1 MAEYNFTI
9 ENKTN
14 TGYDQLY
21 PATKG
26 EQVDVSEIAADLGL
40 SGTVNVNDALKAAYE
55 HGGGSSSGTTPELTP
70 IVATSTDGLTYTCTA
85 PHITSLTKGAMLTIM
100 PNTVSK
106 RVDPYLNVNGLGNKY
121 IERALGVSL
130 TSTKDF
136 KNVSW
141 MSAKRPLRLLYNGTY
156 WIAADYVSVD
166 YTDLEGLKG
175 TTALGSRTGTNSDTI
190 SIPTSARARFL
201 IYGSDTGG
209 TGECLFF
216 ATSLQGGV
224 KLFYGSSAPVNT
236 NFSNITWNTSNVS
249 IELSTSG
256 NYLTRDRCNS
266 SLGDYWY
273 IIFY

>member
-1 MAEYNFTI
+1 MAEYTFTI
-9 ENKTN
+9 ENKTSS
-14 TGYDQLY
+14 GYDQLY

-26 EQVDVSEIAADLGL
+26 EQVDVSEIATDLGL
-40 SGTVNVNDALKAAYE
+40 SGTVNVNDALRAAYE
-55 HGGGSSSGTTPELTP
+55 HGGGSSGSTPELTP
-70 IVATSTDGLTYTCTA
+70 IAATSSDGMTYVCTA
-85 PHITSLTKGAMLTIM
+85 SHITSLTKGAMLTIM

-121 IERALGVSL
+121 IERALGTSL

-136 KNVSW
+136 RNISW
-141 MSAKRPLRLLYNGTY
+141 MSANRPLRLMYNGTY

-175 TTALGSRTGTNSDTI
+175 TTALGTRKGTDSDTMQ
-190 SIPTSARARFL
+190 IPTSARARFL
-201 IYGSDTGG
+201 IYGSDSGG

-216 ATSLQGGV
+216 VTSLQSGV
-224 KLFYGSSAPVNT
+224 KLFYGASAPANVS
-236 NFSNITWNTSNVS
+236 FSNISWNTSNIS
-249 IELSTSG
+249 IEFSTSG

-266 SLGDYWY
+266 GLCDYWY

>member
-26 EQVDVSEIAADLGL
+26 EQVDVSEIATDLGL

-55 HGGGSSSGTTPELTP
+55 HGGGSGGTTPELTP
-70 IVATSTDGLTYTCTA
+70 IVATSSDGLTYSCTA
-85 PHITSLTKGAMLTIM
+85 SHITGLTKGAMLTIM
-100 PNTVSK
+100 PNVVSK
-106 RVDPYLNVNGLGNKY
+106 RVDPCLNVNGLGNKY
-121 IERALGVSL
+121 IERALGTSL
-130 TSTKDF
+130 ASIKDF

-141 MSAKRPLRLLYNGTY
+141 MLANRPLRLMYNGNY

-175 TTALGSRTGTNSDTI
+175 TTALGTRKGTGSDTMQ
-190 SIPTSARARFL
+190 IPTSARARFL
-201 IYGSDTGG
+201 IYGSDSGG
-209 TGECLFF
+209 TSECLFF
-216 ATSLQGGV
+216 ATSLQSRA
-224 KLFYGSSAPVNT
+224 KLFYGTSEPVNIS
-236 NFSNITWNTSNVS
+236 FSSISWNTSNIS
-249 IELSTSG
+249 IEFSTIG
-256 NYLTRDRCNS
+256 GYLTKDRCNS
-266 SLGDYWY
+266 SLCDYWY

>member
-9 ENKTN
+9 ENKTS

-26 EQVDVSEIAADLGL
+26 EQVDVSEIATDLGL

-55 HGGGSSSGTTPELTP
+55 HGGGSSGATPELTP
-70 IVATSTDGLTYTCTA
+70 IVATSSDGLTYACTA
-85 PHITSLTKGAMLTIM
+85 SHITSLAKGAMLTIM

-121 IERALGVSL
+121 IERALGTSL
-130 TSTKDF
+130 NSTKDF

-141 MSAKRPLRLLYNGTY
+141 MSANRPLRLMYNGTY

-175 TTALGSRTGTNSDTI
+175 TTALGTRKGTDSDTI
-190 SIPTSARARFL
+190 QIPTSARARFL
-201 IYGSDTGG
+201 IYGSDSGG
-209 TGECLFF
+209 GGECLFF
-216 ATSLQGGV
+216 VTSLQSGV
-224 KLFYGSSAPVNT
+224 KLFYGASAPANVS
-236 NFSNITWNTSNVS
+236 FLDITWNTSNIS
-249 IELSTSG
+249 IEFSTSG

-266 SLGDYWY
+266 GLCDYWY